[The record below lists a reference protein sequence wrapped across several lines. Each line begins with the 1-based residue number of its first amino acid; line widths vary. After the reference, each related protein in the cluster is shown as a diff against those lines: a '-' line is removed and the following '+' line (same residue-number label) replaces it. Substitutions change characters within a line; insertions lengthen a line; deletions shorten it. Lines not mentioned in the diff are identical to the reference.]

1 MFRFAQPIFLY
12 LLLLIPI
19 LTAAYVF
26 ISFRQKQKLKKFG
39 NADIVKGLT
48 VGVSHFRRNLK
59 FLLLMLALALICFL
73 LARPQYGTRNEEIKR
88 QGIEAIIAVDV
99 SNSMLCQDIKP
110 SRLDKSKMLVSKLIE
125 QLDQDRVGLVAF
137 AGTAITL
144 LPVTSDYVSAKMF
157 LDQLNPATISIQGT
171 NMAEAITRAT
181 AGFSDNKMVGKA
193 LILITDAEDNEEG
206 AVDAA
211 KAAKDK
217 DIRIFVL
224 SVGTESGGPIP
235 IGNGYKKDN
244 AGNVV
249 TTKLNE
255 TVGKQIAKASGGVY
269 INVDQTNQAQRLLEK
284 EIETMQK
291 DDFASSMYSEYDEQ
305 FVAVAILLFIALLLE
320 MCIMEKKNPLL
331 HNFKLFKEQKEGSR

>member
-1 MFRFAQPIFLY
+1 MFRFAHPIFLY
-12 LLLLIPI
+12 LLLLIPV
-19 LTAAYVF
+19 LTAAYIF
-26 ISFRQKQKLKKFG
+26 IRIRQKQKLKKFG
-39 NADIVKGLT
+39 NINLIHQLT
-48 VGVSHFRRNLK
+48 VG
-59 FLLLMLALALICFL
+59 
-73 LARPQYGTRNEEIKR
+73 ARPQYGTRNEEIKR

-99 SNSMLCQDIKP
+99 SNSMLCQDITP

-125 QLDQDRVGLVAF
+125 QLDEDRVGLVAF

-144 LPVTSDYVSAKMF
+144 LPITSDYVSAKMF
-157 LDQLNPATISIQGT
+157 LDQLNPSSITIQGT

-193 LILITDAEDNEEG
+193 LILITDAEDNEDG

-211 KAAKDK
+211 KAAKQK
-217 DIRIFVL
+217 GIRIFVL

-235 IGNGYKKDN
+235 MGNGYKKDR

-255 TVGKQIAKASGGVY
+255 DVGKQIAKASGGVY
-269 INVDQTNQAQRLLEK
+269 INVDQTNQAQRMLEN
-284 EIETMQK
+284 EIDKMQK
-291 DDFASSMYSEYDEQ
+291 DDFSSSMYSEYDEQ
-305 FVAVAILLFIALLLE
+305 FVAVAILLFLVLLIE

-331 HNFKLFKEQKEGSR
+331 RNFKLFKDQQ